1 MFQNKRI
8 LLVSAHPD
16 DLEFGLGGLLNKLD
30 KDNILAVIFSD
41 TKNLNDEPIIEEL
54 NNSMRIYDISF
65 KLRKDIINMN
75 FVNQER
81 EIKQILYDLKN
92 EYKPDIIFSTSK
104 RSHNPD
110 HRILGESVQAVFQE
124 QTVLFYET
132 VRADYE
138 HRPNLYVKI
147 DGVDLDVKIKAISQ
161 YISQLSKRHYAKLE
175 LVKSQAVFR
184 GSQIGESYAEAF
196 EIGRMVV

>member
-1 MFQNKRI
+1 MFQNKKI
-8 LLVSAHPD
+8 LLVSSHPD

-30 KDNILAVIFSD
+30 KENILAVVFSD
-41 TKNLNDEPIIEEL
+41 TKNLNGDSIINEL
-54 NNSMRIYDISF
+54 NNSMKIYDISF

-124 QTVLFYET
+124 QTILYYET

-138 HRPNLYVKI
+138 HRPNLYIKI
-147 DGVDLDVKIKAISQ
+147 NDDDLEIKLKAISQ
-161 YISQLSKRHYAKLE
+161 YISQLSKRHYVKLD

-184 GSQIGESYAEAF
+184 GSQIGEKYAEAF
-196 EIGRMVV
+196 EIGRMIL